1 MSKDNNYT
9 LDQIKKNLSQFQ
21 KKLKDKN
28 MYENFWV
35 IADRS
40 DFKPLHKL
48 EKKINSKTKLNSK
61 KNLKENSKKKSKE
74 NSKKNSKNNSKV
86 NLKTK
91 SKMIIHS
98 IKELKDNFLDDRGEY
113 YKDKKFANIKVIIND
128 RVLNLLDIIREYK
141 NIANENLLTVQ
152 IIIFKISSTGN
163 INFSDK
169 NELKVKY
176 TPDDFR
182 KFHFKLKNLEVLM
195 RLVTDSV
202 IKTNTISGISYKTL
216 LEKINKKK

>member
-48 EKKINSKTKLNSK
+48 EKKINSKIKLNS
-61 KNLKENSKKKSKE
+61 KENSKKKSKE
-74 NSKKNSKNNSKV
+74 NSKKNSKV

-91 SKMIIHS
+91 SKKIIHS

-152 IIIFKISSTGN
+152 ITIFKISSTGN
-163 INFSDK
+163 INLNEFQK
-169 NELKVKY
+169 NYIREDL
-176 TPDDFR
+176 F
-182 KFHFKLKNLEVLM
+182 
-195 RLVTDSV
+195 
-202 IKTNTISGISYKTL
+202 I
-216 LEKINKKK
+216 